1 MWGVQTVSGWC
12 LEGVWVTL
20 GDSGYCLGGC
30 NAKSI
35 DKSLLGII
43 LIGWFLFSQWLP
55 ISDVCRVSVGC
66 LEDVWKCL
74 EGVQGCLITLQG
86 VTMLFQ
92 PINMDRESCY
102 SSSCFSPSAIFSARI
117 PFLVQKVQILKWP
130 CRGVFWKIG
139 HGFFG
144 TLVLFLVT

>member
-1 MWGVQTVSGWC
+1 MSGRC
-12 LEGVWVTL
+12 LKGVWVTL

-35 DKSLLGII
+35 DKHSLGII

-92 PINMDRESCY
+92 PINMDRESYY
-102 SSSCFSPSAIFSARI
+102 SSSCFSPSAIFSAR
-117 PFLVQKVQILKWP
+117 KCKKTES
-130 CRGVFWKIG
+130 VF
-139 HGFFG
+139 
-144 TLVLFLVT
+144 

>member
-1 MWGVQTVSGWC
+1 M
-12 LEGVWVTL
+12 TL

-55 ISDVCRVSVGC
+55 ISDVCKVSVGC
-66 LEDVWKCL
+66 LLGVWKCL

-92 PINMDRESCY
+92 PINMDRESYY

-117 PFLVQKVQILKWP
+117 PFSSPKSPDFDMAVP
-130 CRGVFWKIG
+130 
-139 HGFFG
+139 GFFG
-144 TLVLFLVT
+144 SSGMGSLEL

>member
-1 MWGVQTVSGWC
+1 M
-12 LEGVWVTL
+12 TL

-35 DKSLLGII
+35 DKHSLGII

-92 PINMDRESCY
+92 PINMDRESYY
-102 SSSCFSPSAIFSARI
+102 SSSCFSPSAIFSARKCKKTNQ
-117 PFLVQKVQILKWP
+117 FFEGG
-130 CRGVFWKIG
+130 R
-139 HGFFG
+139 GFFG
-144 TLVLFLVT
+144 SERAGTFFEHLLWVH

>member
-1 MWGVQTVSGWC
+1 M
-12 LEGVWVTL
+12 TL

-35 DKSLLGII
+35 DKHSLGII

-102 SSSCFSPSAIFSARI
+102 SSSCFSPSAIFSARKGKKTKSVFEGWRFFMEARGLG
-117 PFLVQKVQILKWP
+117 PFLNKPYGSMKEVL
-130 CRGVFWKIG
+130 GVFFVI
-139 HGFFG
+139 F
-144 TLVLFLVT
+144 

>member
-1 MWGVQTVSGWC
+1 MSGWC

-35 DKSLLGII
+35 DKHSLGII

-102 SSSCFSPSAIFSARI
+102 SSSCFSPSAIFSASVYTSVHFTTLLLDYRSMQCRTRI
-117 PFLVQKVQILKWP
+117 LDVMPLV
-130 CRGVFWKIG
+130 
-139 HGFFG
+139 
-144 TLVLFLVT
+144 